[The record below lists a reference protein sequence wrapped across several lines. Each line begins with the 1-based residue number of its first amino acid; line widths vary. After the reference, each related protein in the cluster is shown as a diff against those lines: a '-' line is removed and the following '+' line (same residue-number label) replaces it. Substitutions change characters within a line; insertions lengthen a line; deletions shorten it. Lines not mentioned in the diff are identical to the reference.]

1 MALSTLFV
9 ATGYSQSTNT
19 GTSTTPVH
27 KEEVKKGNEKSA
39 TAEKAGSN
47 SGNANGHNE
56 VIMEKPNVAPAR
68 PVGSANNNNNAAPHN
83 GAETLENSAPPK

>member
-56 VIMEKPNVAPAR
+56 VIMEKPNVNQGR
-68 PVGSANNNNNAAPHN
+68 PVSTPAHTNEPHG
-83 GAETLENSAPPK
+83 GAETLENTAPPR